1 MFLEKIYRFN
11 LSFLFKVLKL
21 HCSLRRGV
29 GVEFPWVYILLHKSV
44 ALRDRYGWFS
54 LMVSVASFIKQP
66 HHTEHSRGSFQ

>member
-21 HCSLRRGV
+21 HCSLRGGV

-44 ALRDRYGWFS
+44 ALRDRYGWLVGWLVF
-54 LMVSVASFIKQP
+54 P
-66 HHTEHSRGSFQ
+66 HGVCRLVY